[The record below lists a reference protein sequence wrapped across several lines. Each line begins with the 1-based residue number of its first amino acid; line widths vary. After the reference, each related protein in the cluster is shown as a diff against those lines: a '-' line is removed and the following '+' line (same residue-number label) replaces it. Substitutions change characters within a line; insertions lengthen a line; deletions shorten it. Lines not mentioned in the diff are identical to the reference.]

1 MKIPSFVLITGA
13 SSGLGEALAREYG
26 ALGVSLY
33 LTGRDE
39 ERLNAVAQECRAK
52 GARVST
58 HLIDVT
64 DYDAMEALIDQI
76 EARVPLD
83 LVIANAGIGE
93 TLTRDMDIGD
103 HVYKIFNTNVDGV
116 LATVNPAL
124 TYMRARQQGQVAI
137 VSSLLGY
144 FGVGSTLAYA
154 ASKNAVRAY
163 GQGLRQY
170 LEPENIQ
177 VSVIC
182 PGFVRTPMTDKNDF
196 SMPFIVEPAKAAH
209 LIRIKLAYNRGQ
221 ISFPWQLSWL
231 MGLLALLPPGAR
243 DWIAR
248 RLGS

>member
-13 SSGLGEALAREYG
+13 SSGLGAALAREYG
-26 ALGVSLY
+26 ALGVSLF
-33 LTGRDE
+33 LTGRNE
-39 ERLNAVAQECRAK
+39 ARLEAVAEECRAM

-58 HLIDVT
+58 HRVDVT
-64 DYDAMEALIDQI
+64 DYDAMQSLIDEI

-83 LVIANAGIGE
+83 LIIANAGIGE
-93 TLTRDMDIGD
+93 DLNRDTDISE
-103 HVYKIFNTNVDGV
+103 HVFKIFHTNVDGV

-124 TYMRARQQGQVAI
+124 AHMRSRRQGQIAI

-163 GQGLRQY
+163 GQGLRQF
-170 LEPENIQ
+170 LAPENVQ

-196 SMPFIVEPAKAAH
+196 AMPFIVEPDKAARI
-209 LIRIKLAYNRGQ
+209 IRRRLAQNHGQ
-221 ISFPWQLSWL
+221 ISFPWP
-231 MGLLALLPPGAR
+231 LAWATSLGAMLPPAVR
-243 DWIAR
+243 DWIMK
-248 RLGS
+248 RLG

>member
-13 SSGLGEALAREYG
+13 SSGLGAALAREYG

-33 LTGRDE
+33 LTGRNAD
-39 ERLNAVAQECRAK
+39 RLEAVADECRAL

-58 HLIDVT
+58 HLVDVT
-64 DYDAMEALIDQI
+64 DYDAMQALIDKI

-93 TLTRDMDIGD
+93 TLDRDTDLSE
-103 HVYKIFNTNVDGV
+103 HVFKIFHTNVDGV

-124 TYMRARQQGQVAI
+124 AYMRARRNGQIAI

-144 FGVGSTLAYA
+144 FGVGSVLAYA
-154 ASKNAVRAY
+154 ASKNAVRSY

-170 LEPENIQ
+170 LASENVQ

-182 PGFVRTPMTDKNDF
+182 PGFVKTPMTDKNDF
-196 SMPFIVEPAKAAH
+196 SMPFIMAPKKAAQI
-209 LIRIKLAYNRGQ
+209 IRRKLALNRGQ
-221 ISFPWQLSWL
+221 ISFPWQLAWATSL
-231 MGLLALLPPGAR
+231 GALLPPGVR
-243 DWIAR
+243 DWLMKK
-248 RLGS
+248 LG